1 MAEYITRPNTGV
13 VRGSKLG
20 IPPDIDELL
29 KDKADTEDVQKLST
43 DINAKISSTN
53 TNVSTLSKSLGETQT
68 KVTEHSERLVPLE
81 EKVPVLDNLSER
93 TESLEITTQ
102 AHTDSINDLN
112 STTQLHGESIETL
125 NVTVARLQEGGTGGG
140 DGGGEGGE
148 TPTYPNV
155 PDLSQPLQALTVRV
169 DEMEPEI
176 DSQSEQIS
184 SLQSSVQTLEGIAE
198 RTESLESK
206 TQTNTESITELNA
219 VSHSNSQS
227 IQSLTGTVAEIQE
240 VLGEETPDIDIPPDL
255 TQPLNELTGTVN
267 QMKESV
273 NEIKSEVPTHR
284 QQIISLQTSAENLED
299 RVSRHDEDVPA
310 LQEFV
315 SGVQTKMDSYDS
327 DIPTLK
333 TDVSGIKTKV
343 TGYDKDIP
351 TLKTDSGTLKTD
363 VASLKS
369 DMGTTKSRLN
379 TLENNDMIGFKMKPY
394 EVRKQGAAWDLRDD
408 YVHGGGTIEV
418 YEDGK
423 RLRLTFAQPF
433 TTRPIGLVSQDYS
446 GVSAQFDIKI
456 GNCQLGY
463 ADITFYNKSNVQ
475 VNIADMGTPLY
486 FGVMFVGV

>member
-29 KDKADTEDVQKLST
+29 KDKADTEDVQKMDR

-81 EKVPVLDNLSER
+81 EALPELDNLSER
-93 TESLEITTQ
+93 TDSLEITTQ

-148 TPTYPNV
+148 TPTYPSV

-176 DSQSEQIS
+176 TSHSEQLS
-184 SLQSSVQTLEGIAE
+184 SLQSTVQSLEDIGV
-198 RTESLESK
+198 RTDSLESK
-206 TQTNTESITELNA
+206 TQSNTESITELNA

-240 VLGEETPDIDIPPDL
+240 VLGEETPDLDIPPDL

-273 NEIKSEVPTHR
+273 NEMKTEVPTHR
-284 QQIISLQTSAENLED
+284 QQIISLQTSTENLED

-315 SGVQTKMDSYDS
+315 SGIQTKTESYDT
-327 DIPTLK
+327 DIPALK
-333 TDVSGIKTKV
+333 TNV
-343 TGYDKDIP
+343 TNATNRLDEHAEQLV
-351 TLKTDSGTLKTD
+351 TLD
-363 VASLKS
+363 
-369 DMGTTKSRLN
+369 SRLD
-379 TLENNDMIGFKMKPY
+379 TIENNDTIGFKMKPY
-394 EVRKQGAAWDLRDD
+394 EIRKQGTAWDLRTD
-408 YVHGGGTIEV
+408 YVNGGGTIEV

-446 GVSAQFDIKI
+446 GVSAQYDVKI

-463 ADITFYNKSNVQ
+463 ADIAFFNKSNTQ
-475 VNIADMGTPLY
+475 VDISSIGTPLY
-486 FGVMFVGV
+486 LGVMFVGV